1 MTAVE
6 PDDEVRIIARECF
19 GAPGGWGELVGGCGA
34 EAVAAAS
41 DGSFD
46 IVVVD
51 AADGAGAPPAALSTP
66 AFFADVGRVLT
77 EPAVLAV
84 NVVARDAETLAR
96 VRDAAACVGGELF
109 ECELPAP
116 LVAEGS
122 PDFARL
128 LFAVRGDA
136 SQLAGHQLLAHVD
149 EGEEWV
155 RGFRRRR
162 CCIKASVSAI

>member
-1 MTAVE
+1 MLSALPAAE
-6 PDDEVRIIARECF
+6 PAEVDASAESL
-19 GAPGGWGELVGGCGA
+19 GLSETLVGGCGA
-34 EAVAAAS
+34 EAVAKAG
-41 DGSFD
+41 DRSFD
-46 IVVVD
+46 LVVVD

-96 VRDAAACVGGELF
+96 VRDAAACVGGARF

-128 LFAVRGDA
+128 LFAVRGDT
-136 SQLAGHQLLAHVD
+136 SPSLAGHPLLLAHID
-149 EGEEWV
+149 ESELWME
-155 RGFRRRR
+155 GFRGL
-162 CCIKASVSAI
+162 V